1 MTPTTI
7 EEDGMYNNI
16 LVPPDGSSR
25 AERIL
30 PYVEE
35 LAVKFGSRITL
46 LQIIEP
52 SLAMVSPYDIAP
64 YNVMEE
70 TQRHARE
77 AQHYL
82 DGMAGSFRSKGIDS
96 RTVIEQGPV
105 VVSILTVAERENADL
120 IAMASHGRSGLTRV
134 FYGSVAAGVLHRADR
149 PLLLVRA
156 QE

>member
-1 MTPTTI
+1 
-7 EEDGMYNNI
+7 MYKVI
-16 LVPPDGSSR
+16 LVPLDGSPR

-30 PYVEE
+30 PYAEE
-35 LAVKFGSRITL
+35 MAVKFGSRITL

-52 SLAMVSPYDIAP
+52 NIAMVSPYDIAP
-64 YNVMEE
+64 YNALEE
-70 TQRHARE
+70 TQRQAKE

-82 DGMAGSFRSKGIDS
+82 DGLAGSFRSKGIDS
-96 RTVIEQGPV
+96 RTVIEQGPIV
-105 VVSILTVAERENADL
+105 ASILTVAEREQADL
-120 IAMASHGRSGLTRV
+120 IAMASHGRSGINRV